1 MEHIIDL
8 SRYSYPVRRPTNVST
23 ADPALRS
30 LPLFANLSNTA
41 FERLLCLARSIDLD
55 AGEAIES
62 ASAGRFC
69 LLAAGRLCIEQTTNE
84 GLRHIARYLVPG
96 DVFDLSRHGP
106 AGMATQAIAAA
117 DCRILVWD
125 ADVWANLLEHD
136 VVLANN
142 AMRAM
147 ARVLDD
153 AQDRMREIAT
163 QDVEQRLANAMLRLV
178 ERSSEPVGAGRM
190 IDFPITRKDFADLV
204 GATHTTVSRIV
215 SAWQV
220 QGVLRRRGL
229 KLIVTDLVRLRD
241 LADGLDK
248 DSPDRFVNRRAR
260 QRLAHA

>member
-1 MEHIIDL
+1 MAQLIDL
-8 SRYSYPVRRPTNVST
+8 KTFSNPAVLRTNMAT
-23 ADPALRS
+23 AEPMLRAM
-30 LPLFANLSNTA
+30 PLLANLNTTM
-41 FERLLCLARSIDLD
+41 FERLLDKATRVDLG
-55 AGEAIES
+55 AGEAMQG
-62 ASAGRFC
+62 ACAGRFC
-69 LLAAGRLCIEQTTNE
+69 LLASGRLCIQQTTND

-96 DVFDLSRHGP
+96 DVFDLSRP
-106 AGMATQAIAAA
+106 CPNGMATQAIAST

-125 ADVWANLLEHD
+125 ADVWANLLEQD

-178 ERSSEPVGAGRM
+178 ERSSEPAGSGRM

-248 DSPDRFVNRRAR
+248 NSPDRFVNRRAR